1 MQEPNGQSAAEL
13 ELRSLYRLPRSIPQ
27 LDRLRGL
34 AILLVLMNH
43 TKKAAPQYFDGILRQ
58 GWIGVDLFFVLSG
71 FLITGILWESRGEK
85 GYFKRFYV
93 RRILRIWPVYLI
105 ILFLVFAIVP
115 LIRHLS
121 GLSAGT
127 LLGEPYGVWAY
138 LLFIQNLLGPA
149 LYYSPLLSITWSLA
163 IEEQFYLVWPAILR
177 ICRRLIILPI
187 LLAGLSAAPLIRLIA
202 RHHGV
207 SDIVIYICPFTH
219 YDGLLCGAFVA
230 IWLRSATPKR
240 MTLLLAGSA
249 LMIAGVSLF
258 LSIQAFFTTNVPC
271 FPLLYTAVAI
281 FSTGLLLIALVSE
294 NTGKQLH
301 RLFFMNG
308 TLAFFGF
315 ISYGL
320 YLYHFSIMHISLSY
334 NLAARLDRW
343 HHPSMTA
350 GLMAA
355 GGLGLSILVAWVS
368 RVTLERAALS
378 KKSLFV

>member
-240 MTLLLAGSA
+240 MTCCWPVL
-249 LMIAGVSLF
+249 
-258 LSIQAFFTTNVPC
+258 P
-271 FPLLYTAVAI
+271 
-281 FSTGLLLIALVSE
+281 
-294 NTGKQLH
+294 
-301 RLFFMNG
+301 
-308 TLAFFGF
+308 
-315 ISYGL
+315 
-320 YLYHFSIMHISLSY
+320 
-334 NLAARLDRW
+334 
-343 HHPSMTA
+343 
-350 GLMAA
+350 
-355 GGLGLSILVAWVS
+355 
-368 RVTLERAALS
+368 
-378 KKSLFV
+378 